1 MKDKGVTNM
10 AASVRRRLLNLSQA
24 RGADYNALLTQY
36 AIERFLYRL
45 SRSPRADRFVLK
57 GALLFRVWAADL
69 HRPTKDLDLLGFGDP
84 TPDAVAAAVREIIAT
99 AVPDDGL
106 RFDPAS
112 VTAAEIREEQEYG
125 GIRAKLVAMLGDARI
140 PMQVDV
146 GFGDTI
152 VPQPK
157 VEAFPT
163 LLDHDAPRLRM
174 YPPETVIAEK
184 LEAIVKLGMANSRMK
199 DYYDLLVILRKY
211 DPDSYGLAKA
221 IAATFQRRKTRV
233 PDHAPT
239 GLSDEFAR
247 DPIAQ
252 RRWPEFLRRLQ
263 IKDAPA
269 DLGEVVKTIWARV
282 ELAMLKANA
291 LTLGR

>member
-1 MKDKGVTNM
+1 MTDKPVTNV

-45 SRSPRADRFVLK
+45 SKSELAERFVLK
-57 GALLFRVWAADL
+57 GAMLFRVWAADL
-69 HRPTKDLDLLGFGDP
+69 HRPTKDLDLLGFGDA
-84 TPDAVAAAVREIIAT
+84 TPDAVVAAVRQIVTTTVA
-99 AVPDDGL
+99 DDGL
-106 RFDPAS
+106 RFDPAT

-125 GIRAKLVAMLGDARI
+125 GIRAKLVAMLGNARI

-152 VPQPK
+152 VPRPK

-163 LLDHDAPRLRM
+163 LLEQDAPKLQM
-174 YPPETVIAEK
+174 YPAETVIAEK
-184 LEAIVKLGMANSRMK
+184 LEAIVKLGIANSRMR
-199 DYYDLLVILRKY
+199 DYYDLLVIFRMY
-211 DPDSYGLAKA
+211 DPDSYVLAKA
-221 IAATFQRRKTRV
+221 IAATFTRRGTVV
-233 PDHAPT
+233 PEGAPT
-239 GLSDEFAR
+239 GLSDAFAR

-252 RRWPEFLRRLQ
+252 RRWTEFLRRLR
-263 IKDAPA
+263 IEDAPE
-269 DLGEVVKTIWARV
+269 DLGEVVKIIWARV
-282 ELAMLKANA
+282 ELSMIKANA